1 VTAINS
7 SLAADP
13 ELVNSDP
20 YGDGWMLKLRIANPD
35 QLDDLLDGDAYDEL
49 VAAG

>member
-1 VTAINS
+1 MTDINDA
-7 SLAADP
+7 LAADP

-20 YGDGWMLKLRIANPD
+20 YGEGWMIKLRIADPT
-35 QLDDLLDGDAYDEL
+35 QLDDLLDGEAYDDL